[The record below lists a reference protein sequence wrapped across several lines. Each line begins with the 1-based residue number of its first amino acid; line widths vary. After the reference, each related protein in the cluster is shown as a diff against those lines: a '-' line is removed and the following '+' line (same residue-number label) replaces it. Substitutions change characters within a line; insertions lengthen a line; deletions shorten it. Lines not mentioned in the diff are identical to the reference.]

1 MKEAIIIT
9 MTVERS
15 GNVMFGIVSEEGKYF
30 YEDGTEVIRSI
41 YGEKIQPRKMAKY
54 LKKYI
59 INQSYTVYSNAD
71 VQVKFPKALRKA
83 IVVAA

>member
-15 GNVMFGIVSEEGKYF
+15 GKVMFGIVSEEGKYF

-41 YGEKIQPRKMAKY
+41 YGEKVQPRKVARH

-59 INQSYTVYSNAD
+59 LNHHYSACSNAD
-71 VQVKFPKALRKA
+71 VPTRFPKALRKA